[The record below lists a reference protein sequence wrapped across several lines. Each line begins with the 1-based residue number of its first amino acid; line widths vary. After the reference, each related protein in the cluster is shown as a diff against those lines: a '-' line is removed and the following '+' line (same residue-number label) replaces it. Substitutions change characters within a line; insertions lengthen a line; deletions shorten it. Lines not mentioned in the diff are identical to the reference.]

1 MRIVIDIPDSVY
13 SRLKAKASLEGST
26 LEGTILRLLRSEFGG
41 EERAVRTDF
50 PLIRGKESRKL
61 HLTNGEIDAILLG

>member
-41 EERAVRTDF
+41 EEQAVRTDF